1 MQKAKRLDITRWTYP
16 IIALG
21 VNFILFQS
29 FHHGEYGVRIVVF
42 LTFPIIF
49 LVSFA
54 FTIIHSILQ
63 RKSIETKFFQV
74 GATCFVILLSYF
86 LFPTENTPIS
96 VIKKMRKTAH
106 NYNSITINDYFL
118 ESRFENYERI
128 VAAKKKFE
136 NILPDTSFGVNV
148 YRLYEYGN
156 FVENYGIMFHKG
168 KPSSTNDKVVIEKL
182 DNNNY
187 KFTENFS
194 ENSLTFNASR
204 SQISTVKG
212 RLDSFTVFGTGF
224 RKEPNIKTAET
235 NMILKSATPDKEF
248 FAYKI
253 FYWLL

>member
-1 MQKAKRLDITRWTYP
+1 MGKAKRLNIRRWTYP

-21 VNFILFQS
+21 VNYILFQS
-29 FHHGEYGVRIVVF
+29 FHHGEYGGGIVVF

-63 RKSIETKFFQV
+63 RKNIGTKFFQV
-74 GATCFVILLSYF
+74 GATCCVILLSYF
-86 LFPTENTPIS
+86 LFPTKNTPIS
-96 VIKKMRKTAH
+96 VLKKMSKTT
-106 NYNSITINDYFL
+106 NYYKSITINDYFL
-118 ESRFENYERI
+118 ENRFENYERI

-156 FVENYGIMFHKG
+156 FLENYGIMFHRG
-168 KPSSTNDKVVIEKL
+168 TPSSTNDKVVIEKL
-182 DNNNY
+182 DDGNY
-187 KFTENFS
+187 QFTEHFS
-194 ENSLTFNASR
+194 ENSLTFKASR

-235 NMILKSATPDKEF
+235 NMILKSETPDKQF
-248 FAYKI
+248 LAYKI